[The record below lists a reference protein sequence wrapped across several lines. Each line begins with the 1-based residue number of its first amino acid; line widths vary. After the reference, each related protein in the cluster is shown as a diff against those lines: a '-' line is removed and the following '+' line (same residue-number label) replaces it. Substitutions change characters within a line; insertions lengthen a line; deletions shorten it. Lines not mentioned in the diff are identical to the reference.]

1 MATITLWRMQ
11 QTTAILTVTEKHR
24 FTTVSQTPQTSLKND
39 ESALMHQYLCQ
50 LLCFQYIIE
59 SF

>member
-1 MATITLWRMQ
+1 MQ